1 MDILSKIISKKIDE
15 LNQLKRSISISDLE
29 NSEFFERNN
38 KSIVNGLIENE
49 ISIIAEH
56 KRKSPSRSEINSQ
69 TPTEKIINGYQ
80 EAGAAA
86 LSILTEK
93 NFFNGSINDILNARK
108 ITELPILRKDFI
120 IDEFQVIESKS
131 IGADGILLI
140 AACLDKKQII
150 KLSELGKSLGLE
162 VLIEIHDLSELDDC
176 CIDSVDIIGVNN
188 RNLKTFNV
196 DIETSVSLS
205 SKIPSNYAKISESG
219 ISNSNDIITLKNF
232 GFDGFLIGENFMKSV
247 DPGRALANFLNEI
260 KNDC

>member
-15 LNQLKRSISISDLE
+15 LNQLKKTISISDLE
-29 NSEFFERNN
+29 NSKFFERNN

-80 EAGAAA
+80 EAGAVA

-93 NFFNGSINDILNARK
+93 NFFNGSNNDILNARK

-140 AACLDKKQII
+140 AACLDNKQII
-150 KLSELGKSLGLE
+150 KLSELAKSLGLE
-162 VLIEIHDLSELDDC
+162 VLIEIHDLSELDD
-176 CIDSVDIIGVNN
+176 
-188 RNLKTFNV
+188 L
-196 DIETSVSLS
+196 SL
-205 SKIPSNYAKISESG
+205 IHI
-219 ISNSNDIITLKNF
+219 
-232 GFDGFLIGENFMKSV
+232 
-247 DPGRALANFLNEI
+247 
-260 KNDC
+260 

>member
-15 LNQLKRSISISDLE
+15 LNQLKKSISISELE

-38 KSIVNGLIENE
+38 KSIVNGLIEND

-80 EAGAAA
+80 EAGAVA

-93 NFFNGSINDILNARK
+93 NFFNGSTNDILNARK

-131 IGADGILLI
+131 FGADVILLI
-140 AACLDKKQII
+140 AAILNKNKIK
-150 KLSELGKSLGLE
+150 KLSSLAKSLGLE
-162 VLIEIHDLSELDDC
+162 VLLEIHDIKELNDYYLNN
-176 CIDSVDIIGVNN
+176 IDIIGVNN
-188 RNLKTFNV
+188 RNLKDFSI
-196 DIETSVSLS
+196 DINISKKISD
-205 SKIPSNYAKISESG
+205 KIPKGFKKISESG
-219 ISNSNDIITLKNF
+219 ISDINVIRDLKNY
-232 GFDGFLIGENFMKSV
+232 GYSGFLIGEKFMMNHKKESICH
-247 DPGRALANFLNEI
+247 FI
-260 KNDC
+260 KNINNET

>member
-93 NFFNGSINDILNARK
+93 NFLMDLVMIYLM
-108 ITELPILRKDFI
+108 
-120 IDEFQVIESKS
+120 
-131 IGADGILLI
+131 
-140 AACLDKKQII
+140 
-150 KLSELGKSLGLE
+150 LGK
-162 VLIEIHDLSELDDC
+162 
-176 CIDSVDIIGVNN
+176 
-188 RNLKTFNV
+188 
-196 DIETSVSLS
+196 
-205 SKIPSNYAKISESG
+205 
-219 ISNSNDIITLKNF
+219 
-232 GFDGFLIGENFMKSV
+232 
-247 DPGRALANFLNEI
+247 
-260 KNDC
+260 

>member
-29 NSEFFERNN
+29 SSEFFERNN

-56 KRKSPSRSEINSQ
+56 KRKSPSKSEINSQ

-93 NFFNGSINDILNARK
+93 NFFNGSTNDILNARK

-120 IDEFQVIESKS
+120 IDEFQIFESRF
-131 IGADGILLI
+131 IGADCILLI
-140 AACLDKKQII
+140 VACLNDT
-150 KLSELGKSLGLE
+150 ELNDFYNISKSLKMDA
-162 VLIEIHDLSELDDC
+162 LIEVHNEDELQRALKLKPKM
-176 CIDSVDIIGVNN
+176 IGINN
-188 RNLKTFNV
+188 RNLKNMTV
-196 DIETSVSLS
+196 ALDTSIKLVK
-205 SKIPSNYAKISESG
+205 KIPNNILVVSESG
-219 ISNSNDIITLKNF
+219 FKNHSDLKLMEHY
-232 GFDGFLIGENFMKSV
+232 GIKSFLIGETFMKSKNIQSSV
-247 DPGRALANFLNEI
+247 ENILFGRNNA
-260 KNDC
+260 